1 MFDRPITFDSFIR
14 SLMVALLIVAL
25 GYLIN
30 LLSGVLLP
38 FFIAWLLAY
47 LMYPLVK
54 FLQYR
59 CHLRFRV
66 PCIILAFIIVLSA
79 LAGFCL
85 RVIPPTIEEFS
96 KLSGLLAQFSQKYL
110 GGTDLAPY
118 LERFFNDFTQKYQKD
133 LLNLVHEKSV
143 IDALQG
149 LLGQAWNMFTGA
161 VGIVIGILGSVIV
174 LLYMF
179 FILMDYEAISEGWV
193 RFVPQKSRSF
203 AVQLVDDVKN
213 GMNAYFRGQGLIA
226 FLVGILFSI
235 GFLIIDFPLAIG
247 LGMFIGVLNLV
258 PYLQTVGLIPAV
270 LLALL
275 KSIHTG
281 ENFWWILFLAF
292 LVFLVVQTIQDM
304 VLTPKI
310 MGHQMGLNP
319 AVILLSLSV
328 WGSLLG
334 FIGLIIAL
342 PLTTLMISYYKRFVL
357 GEQDSS
363 PAFSSPKGKLK
374 PAASRVDVQP
384 VAVAADDAWPSGD
397 EAQSKPR
404 RRQRKRKPARPSAVE
419 SMPER
424 PSAAQSGTPKGPKS
438 KRKAKE
444 TEKVT

>member
-1 MFDRPITFDSFIR
+1 MFDRPITFDSFVR
-14 SLMVALLIVAL
+14 SLLLALLLVAV

-47 LMYPLVK
+47 LMYPLVR

-66 PCIILAFIIVLSA
+66 PCIILAFLIVLSV
-79 LAGFCL
+79 LAGLCL
-85 RVIPPTIEEFS
+85 LVIPPTIEEFS

-118 LERFFNDFTQKYQKD
+118 LEQFFNDFTQKYQKD

-179 FILMDYEAISEGWV
+179 FILMDYETICNGWV
-193 RFVPQKSRSF
+193 HFVPEKSRPF
-203 AVQLVDDVKN
+203 AVQLVEDVKN

-247 LGMFIGVLNLV
+247 LGMFIGLLNLV

-357 GEQDSS
+357 GELDSS
-363 PAFSSPKGKLK
+363 PAFSSSKDKTPRSDSSVVVTS
-374 PAASRVDVQP
+374 AAAAPTSLSVGEAKRPSRHRP
-384 VAVAADDAWPSGD
+384 
-397 EAQSKPR
+397 
-404 RRQRKRKPARPSAVE
+404 RKRKPSQPATEISAE
-419 SMPER
+419 HP
-424 PSAAQSGTPKGPKS
+424 QSGNSKAEKTSEKPKKH
-438 KRKAKE
+438 KK
-444 TEKVT
+444 